1 MKPRDIKIIQ
11 SVLEVIKEP
20 IKVTEIYH
28 KAKELFEKGEITNMF
43 DCGGET
49 PHQSVSSYIYTAL
62 NKGEELPF
70 LKAQEKPVLI
80 ALKDAPKEPVLSAEK
95 ISTPS
100 VKIAHERDLH
110 PFLTYMAINNEN
122 LKCYTKTIFHEE
134 SSKSIKGM
142 DRWLYPDMVGVR
154 FLHAEWSNENLIA
167 FSKKFDTLPVKL
179 VSFELKKEISVHN
192 CRECYFQAISN
203 SSWANEGYLVG
214 HHVDTHNLKLMDLLK
229 RLHASFGIGVIDLR
243 TNEDKSAIL
252 LNAKYKEKIDYTMA
266 QELSD
271 KNKKFSGFLKSV
283 VDYDPDFPN
292 RYKDEFDEVKKKEE
306 LYPITHNFLFKN
318 ALSGF
323 VRAFQKPQIKR

>member
-1 MKPRDIKIIQ
+1 MKPQDVEIVQ
-11 SVLEVIKEP
+11 SVLEITGP
-20 IKVTEIYH
+20 ISPTEVYD
-28 KAKELFEKGEITNMF
+28 KAKELFEKGEITKMF
-43 DCGGET
+43 DYGGKT
-49 PHQSVSSYIYTAL
+49 PHQSVSAFIYTAL
-62 NKGEELPF
+62 NKGEEVPF

-80 ALKDAPKEPVLSAEK
+80 ALKGAAKEPFLNIEK
-95 ISTPS
+95 ISAPS
-100 VKIAHERDLH
+100 AKIAHNKIMHERDLH
-110 PFLTYMAINNEN
+110 PFLTYMAFHNEN

-134 SSKSIKGM
+134 SVKSPKGM

-154 FLHAEWSNENLIA
+154 FLHAELSNENLIA

-179 VSFELKKEISVHN
+179 VSFELKKEISVNN

-203 SSWANEGYLVG
+203 SSNEGYLVG
-214 HHVDTHNLKLMDLLK
+214 RHIDTHNPQLMDLLK

-243 TNEDKSAIL
+243 TDENKSAIL

-271 KNKKFSGFLKSV
+271 KNPKFSGFLKSV

-306 LYPITHNFLFKN
+306 LYPNSS
-318 ALSGF
+318 LSF
-323 VRAFQKPQIKR
+323 

>member
-1 MKPRDIKIIQ
+1 MKPRDIEIIQ
-11 SVLEVIKEP
+11 SVLEITGP
-20 IKVTEIYH
+20 IKVTEVYD
-28 KAKELFEKGEITNMF
+28 KAKELFEKDEITKMF

-62 NKGEELPF
+62 NKGEDLPF
-70 LKAQEKPVLI
+70 KKAREKPTLI
-80 ALKDAPKEPVLSAEK
+80 ALKSAMNEPVLNTEKPSAPNAK
-95 ISTPS
+95 IAHN
-100 VKIAHERDLH
+100 KIAHERDLH
-110 PFLTYMAINNEN
+110 QFLTYMAIHNEN

-154 FLHAEWSNENLIA
+154 FLHAELSNENLIA

-214 HHVDTHNLKLMDLLK
+214 RHIDTHNPQLMDLLK

-271 KNKKFSGFLKSV
+271 KNPKFSGFLKSV
-283 VDYDPDFPN
+283 VDYEPDFPN
-292 RYKDEFDEVKKKEE
+292 RYKDEFDEIKKKEE
-306 LYPITHNFLFKN
+306 LYPNSS
-318 ALSGF
+318 LSF
-323 VRAFQKPQIKR
+323 

>member
-1 MKPRDIKIIQ
+1 MKPQDIEIIQ
-11 SVLEVIKEP
+11 SVLEITGP

-43 DCGGET
+43 DYGGKT

-62 NKGEELPF
+62 SKGEELPF
-70 LKAQEKPVLI
+70 LKAQENPTLI
-80 ALKDAPKEPVLSAEK
+80 ALKSATKEPVLNIQKPSA
-95 ISTPS
+95 PS

-110 PFLTYMAINNEN
+110 PFLTYMAIHNEN

-134 SSKSIKGM
+134 SLKSPKGM

-179 VSFELKKEISVHN
+179 VSFELKKEISVNN

-203 SSWANEGYLVG
+203 SSNEGYLVG
-214 HHVDTHNLKLMDLLK
+214 CHIDTHNPQLMDLLK

-243 TNEDKSAIL
+243 TDEDKSAIL
-252 LNAKYKEKIDYTMA
+252 LNAKYKEKIDYTVA
-266 QELSD
+266 SELSE
-271 KNKKFSGFLKSV
+271 KNEKFSGFLKSV

-306 LYPITHNFLFKN
+306 LYPNPS
-318 ALSGF
+318 LSF
-323 VRAFQKPQIKR
+323 

>member
-1 MKPRDIKIIQ
+1 MKPRDIEIVQ
-11 SVLEVIKEP
+11 SVLEIIKEP
-20 IKVTEIYH
+20 IKVTEIYD

-62 NKGEELPF
+62 KKGEELPF
-70 LKAQEKPVLI
+70 KKAQENPVLI
-80 ALKDAPKEPVLSAEK
+80 VLKSAMNEPVLNTQKPSA
-95 ISTPS
+95 PS
-100 VKIAHERDLH
+100 VKIARERELH
-110 PFLTYMAINNEN
+110 PFLTYMAFGNEN

-134 SSKSIKGM
+134 SLKSPKGM

-154 FLHAEWSNENLIA
+154 FLHGELSNENLIA

-179 VSFELKKEISVHN
+179 VSFELKREISVNN

-214 HHVDTHNLKLMDLLK
+214 HHIDTHDLKLMDLLK

-243 TNEDKSAIL
+243 TDEDKSVIL

-271 KNKKFSGFLKSV
+271 KNEKFSGFLKSV
-283 VDYDPDFPN
+283 VDYDPESRH
-292 RYKDEFDEVKKKEE
+292 RYKDEFEKVKKKEE
-306 LYPITHNFLFKN
+306 LYPN
-318 ALSGF
+318 
-323 VRAFQKPQIKR
+323 P

>member
-1 MKPRDIKIIQ
+1 MKPRDIGIIQ
-11 SVLEVIKEP
+11 SVLEIIKEP
-20 IKVTEIYH
+20 IKVTETYD
-28 KAKELFEKGEITNMF
+28 KAQELFEKGEIENMF
-43 DCGGET
+43 DYGGNT
-49 PHQSVSSYIYTAL
+49 PDRSVSAFIYTAL

-80 ALKDAPKEPVLSAEK
+80 ALKSAAKEPVLIAEK
-95 ISTPS
+95 ISAPS
-100 VKIAHERDLH
+100 AKIAHNKIVHERDLH

-134 SSKSIKGM
+134 SSKSPKGM

-179 VSFELKKEISVHN
+179 VSFELKKEISVNN

-214 HHVDTHNLKLMDLLK
+214 RHVDTHNSKLMDLLK

-243 TNEDKSAIL
+243 TDEDKSVIL
-252 LNAKYKEKIDYTMA
+252 LNAKYKEKIDYTVA
-266 QELSD
+266 LELSK
-271 KNKKFSGFLKSV
+271 KNPKFSGFLKSV
-283 VDYDPDFPN
+283 VDYDPN
-292 RYKDEFDEVKKKEE
+292 HQHRYKDEFDEVKKKEE
-306 LYPITHNFLFKN
+306 LYPNPS
-318 ALSGF
+318 LSF
-323 VRAFQKPQIKR
+323 

>member
-1 MKPRDIKIIQ
+1 MKPQDVEIVQ
-11 SVLEVIKEP
+11 SVLEITGP
-20 IKVTEIYH
+20 ISPTEVYD

-43 DCGGET
+43 DYGGKT
-49 PHQSVSSYIYTAL
+49 PHQSVSAFIYTAL

-80 ALKDAPKEPVLSAEK
+80 ALKDAAKEPGLNTEK
-95 ISTPS
+95 ISVPS
-100 VKIAHERDLH
+100 VPSVKIAHNKIAHERDLH
-110 PFLTYMAINNEN
+110 PFLTYMAFHNEN

-134 SSKSIKGM
+134 SVKSPKGM

-154 FLHAEWSNENLIA
+154 FLHAELSNENLIA

-179 VSFELKKEISVHN
+179 VSFELKKEISVNN

-214 HHVDTHNLKLMDLLK
+214 CHIDTHNPQLMDLLK

-243 TNEDKSAIL
+243 TDEDKSAIL

-266 QELSD
+266 QELSE
-271 KNKKFSGFLKSV
+271 KNPKFSGFLKSV

-306 LYPITHNFLFKN
+306 LYPNSS
-318 ALSGF
+318 LSF
-323 VRAFQKPQIKR
+323 

>member
-1 MKPRDIKIIQ
+1 MKPQDIEIIQ
-11 SVLEVIKEP
+11 SVLEITGP
-20 IKVTEIYH
+20 ISPTEVYD
-28 KAKELFEKGEITNMF
+28 KAKELFERGEITNMF
-43 DCGGET
+43 DYGGET
-49 PHQSVSSYIYTAL
+49 PDQTASSYIYTAL

-70 LKAQEKPVLI
+70 LKVQEKPVLI
-80 ALKDAPKEPVLSAEK
+80 ALKSTARELVLNAEK
-95 ISTPS
+95 PSAPS

-110 PFLTYMAINNEN
+110 PFLTYMAFGNEN

-154 FLHAEWSNENLIA
+154 FLHAELSNENLIA
-167 FSKKFDTLPVKL
+167 FSKKFDTLPIKL

-214 HHVDTHNLKLMDLLK
+214 CHIDTHNPQLMDLLK

-243 TNEDKSAIL
+243 TDEDKSAIL
-252 LNAKYKEKIDYTMA
+252 LNAKYKEKIDYTVA
-266 QELSD
+266 LELSE

-292 RYKDEFDEVKKKEE
+292 RYKDEFDEIKKKEK
-306 LYPITHNFLFKN
+306 LYPN
-318 ALSGF
+318 S
-323 VRAFQKPQIKR
+323 

>member
-1 MKPRDIKIIQ
+1 MKPRDIGIIQ

-20 IKVTEIYH
+20 IKVTEIYD
-28 KAKELFEKGEITNMF
+28 KAQELFEKGEIENMF
-43 DCGGET
+43 DYGGNT
-49 PHQSVSSYIYTAL
+49 PNQSVSASIYTAL

-70 LKAQEKPVLI
+70 LKTQEKPALI
-80 ALKDAPKEPVLSAEK
+80 TLKDAAKEPVLNAQK
-95 ISTPS
+95 ISTPG

-110 PFLTYMAINNEN
+110 PFLNYMAINNEN

-134 SSKSIKGM
+134 SSKSPKGT

-154 FLHAEWSNENLIA
+154 FLHAELSNENLIN

-214 HHVDTHNLKLMDLLK
+214 HHIDTHNSQLMDLLK

-243 TNEDKSAIL
+243 TDEDKSAIL
-252 LNAKYKEKIDYTMA
+252 LNAKYKEKIDYTVA
-266 QELSD
+266 SELSD
-271 KNKKFSGFLKSV
+271 KNEKFSGFLKSV
-283 VDYDPDFPN
+283 VDYEPDSQH
-292 RYKDEFDEVKKKEE
+292 RYKDEFDEIKKKEE
-306 LYPITHNFLFKN
+306 LYPN
-318 ALSGF
+318 S
-323 VRAFQKPQIKR
+323 

>member
-1 MKPRDIKIIQ
+1 MKPRDIQIIQ
-11 SVLEVIKEP
+11 SVLEAIKEP
-20 IKVTEIYH
+20 IKVTEIYD
-28 KAKELFEKGEITNMF
+28 KAKELFEEGKIENMF
-43 DCGGET
+43 DYGGNT
-49 PHQSVSSYIYTAL
+49 PDQSVSAAIYTAL

-70 LKAQEKPVLI
+70 FKVQEKPALI
-80 ALKDAPKEPVLSAEK
+80 ALKGAAKEPVLNTQKPSA
-95 ISTPS
+95 PS
-100 VKIAHERDLH
+100 VKIAHNKIMHERDLH
-110 PFLTYMAINNEN
+110 PFLTYMAIHNEN

-134 SSKSIKGM
+134 SLKSSKGM

-154 FLHAEWSNENLIA
+154 FLHAELSNENLIA

-203 SSWANEGYLVG
+203 SSNEGYLVG
-214 HHVDTHNLKLMDLLK
+214 RHIDTHNPQLMDLLK

-243 TNEDKSAIL
+243 TDEDKSAIL

-283 VDYDPDFPN
+283 VDYDPN
-292 RYKDEFDEVKKKEE
+292 HQHRYKDEFDEVKKKEE
-306 LYPITHNFLFKN
+306 LYPNSS
-318 ALSGF
+318 LSF
-323 VRAFQKPQIKR
+323 

>member
-1 MKPRDIKIIQ
+1 MKPQDIEIVQ
-11 SVLEVIKEP
+11 SVLEITGP
-20 IKVTEIYH
+20 ISPTEVYD
-28 KAKELFEKGEITNMF
+28 KAKELFEKGEITKMF
-43 DCGGET
+43 DYGGKT
-49 PHQSVSSYIYTAL
+49 PDRSVSAFIYTAL

-70 LKAQEKPVLI
+70 LKAQEKPVILI
-80 ALKDAPKEPVLSAEK
+80 ALKDAAKEPVLNMEK
-95 ISTPS
+95 ISAPS
-100 VKIAHERDLH
+100 AKIMHERDLH

-134 SSKSIKGM
+134 SVKSPKGT

-154 FLHAEWSNENLIA
+154 FLHAELSNENLIA

-179 VSFELKKEISVHN
+179 VSFELKKEISVNN

-214 HHVDTHNLKLMDLLK
+214 RHIDTQNPQLMDLLK

-243 TNEDKSAIL
+243 TDEDKSAIL
-252 LNAKYKEKIDYTMA
+252 LNAKYKEKIDYTVA
-266 QELSD
+266 LELSD
-271 KNKKFSGFLKSV
+271 KNPKFSGFLKSV

-306 LYPITHNFLFKN
+306 LYPN
-318 ALSGF
+318 S
-323 VRAFQKPQIKR
+323 

>member
-1 MKPRDIKIIQ
+1 MKPQDVEIVQ
-11 SVLEVIKEP
+11 SVLEITGP
-20 IKVTEIYH
+20 IKVTEVYD

-43 DCGGET
+43 DYGGNT
-49 PHQSVSSYIYTAL
+49 PHWSVSASIYTAL

-80 ALKDAPKEPVLSAEK
+80 ALKDAAKELGLNIEK
-95 ISTPS
+95 IST
-100 VKIAHERDLH
+100 KIAYNKIMHERDLH
-110 PFLTYMAINNEN
+110 PFLTYMAIHNEN

-134 SSKSIKGM
+134 SVKSPKGT

-154 FLHAEWSNENLIA
+154 FLHAELSNENLIA

-179 VSFELKKEISVHN
+179 VSFELKKEISVNN

-214 HHVDTHNLKLMDLLK
+214 RHIDTCNPQLMDLLK

-243 TNEDKSAIL
+243 TDEDKSAIL

-266 QELSD
+266 QELSE
-271 KNKKFSGFLKSV
+271 KNPKFSGFLKSV
-283 VDYDPDFPN
+283 VDYDPAHSY

-306 LYPITHNFLFKN
+306 LYPN
-318 ALSGF
+318 S
-323 VRAFQKPQIKR
+323 

>member
-1 MKPRDIKIIQ
+1 MKLRDIEIVQ
-11 SVLEVIKEP
+11 SVLDITGP
-20 IKVTEIYH
+20 IKVTEIYDR
-28 KAKELFEKGEITNMF
+28 AKELFEKGEITNMF
-43 DCGGET
+43 DCGGKT

-70 LKAQEKPVLI
+70 KKVQENPVLI
-80 ALKDAPKEPVLSAEK
+80 ALKDAAKEPVLSAEK
-95 ISTPS
+95 ISAPSVSS

-110 PFLTYMAINNEN
+110 PFLTYMAIHNEN

-134 SSKSIKGM
+134 SSKSPKGM

-154 FLHAEWSNENLIA
+154 FLHAELSNENLIA

-214 HHVDTHNLKLMDLLK
+214 RHIDTHNPQLMDLLK

-243 TNEDKSAIL
+243 TNENQSTIL
-252 LNAKYKEKIDYTMA
+252 LNAKYKEKIDYTVA
-266 QELSD
+266 LELSD
-271 KNKKFSGFLKSV
+271 KNPKFSGFLKSV

-292 RYKDEFDEVKKKEE
+292 RYKDEFDEIKKKEE
-306 LYPITHNFLFKN
+306 LYPN
-318 ALSGF
+318 S
-323 VRAFQKPQIKR
+323 

>member
-1 MKPRDIKIIQ
+1 MKPQDIEIVQ
-11 SVLEVIKEP
+11 SVLEITGP
-20 IKVTEIYH
+20 IKVTEVYD

-43 DCGGET
+43 DCGGKT
-49 PHQSVSSYIYTAL
+49 PHQSVSAFIYTAL

-70 LKAQEKPVLI
+70 FKVQEKPVLI
-80 ALKDAPKEPVLSAEK
+80 ALKGAAKEPVLNIEK
-95 ISTPS
+95 ISVPS

-110 PFLTYMAINNEN
+110 PFLTYMAFHNEN

-134 SSKSIKGM
+134 SSKSPKGM

-154 FLHAEWSNENLIA
+154 FLHAELSNANLIA

-214 HHVDTHNLKLMDLLK
+214 RHIDTHNPQLMDLLK

-243 TNEDKSAIL
+243 TDEDKSAIL
-252 LNAKYKEKIDYTMA
+252 LNAKYKEKIDYTVA
-266 QELSD
+266 LELSD
-271 KNKKFSGFLKSV
+271 KNPKFSGFLKSV
-283 VDYDPDFPN
+283 VDYDPSEQQ
-292 RYKDEFDEVKKKEE
+292 RYKGEFDEVKKKEE
-306 LYPITHNFLFKN
+306 LYPNPS
-318 ALSGF
+318 LSF
-323 VRAFQKPQIKR
+323 

>member
-1 MKPRDIKIIQ
+1 MKPQDIEIVQ
-11 SVLEVIKEP
+11 SVLEITGP
-20 IKVTEIYH
+20 IKVTEIYD
-28 KAKELFEKGEITNMF
+28 KAKELFEKGEIAKMF
-43 DCGGET
+43 DYGGKT

-70 LKAQEKPVLI
+70 LKVQEKPTLI
-80 ALKDAPKEPVLSAEK
+80 ALKGAAKEPVLNAEK
-95 ISTPS
+95 ISAPS
-100 VKIAHERDLH
+100 AKIVHNKIMHERDLH

-134 SSKSIKGM
+134 SSKSPKGM

-179 VSFELKKEISVHN
+179 VSFELKKEISVNN

-203 SSWANEGYLVG
+203 SSNEGYLVG
-214 HHVDTHNLKLMDLLK
+214 CHVDTHNSKLMDLLK

-243 TNEDKSAIL
+243 TDENKSAIL

-266 QELSD
+266 SELSE

-283 VDYDPDFPN
+283 VDYDPAHSY

-306 LYPITHNFLFKN
+306 LYPNPS
-318 ALSGF
+318 LSF
-323 VRAFQKPQIKR
+323 